1 MAGDLVRFGSKAG
14 AEPNGA
20 GWFHISSI
28 FEKTIGY
35 LEGILLY
42 LRDTLTRKPKVG
54 SVCGLSN

>member
-1 MAGDLVRFGSKAG
+1 MERMWVILQAVQQLGRVWTELCAPETFKKSLGD
-14 AEPNGA
+14 
-20 GWFHISSI
+20 
-28 FEKTIGY
+28 

>member
-1 MAGDLVRFGSKAG
+1 MEPMGVVLQAGERIGGVCAVKIG
-14 AEPNGA
+14 PQ
-20 GWFHISSI
+20 
-28 FEKTIGY
+28 TIKKSLGE

>member
-1 MAGDLVRFGSKAG
+1 MRPFLAAKRVDFAGKQQNSGFRG
-14 AEPNGA
+14 NQ
-20 GWFHISSI
+20 
-28 FEKTIGY
+28 KTIGG

>member
-1 MAGDLVRFGSKAG
+1 MDESGPILQAGGKKSESRTFK
-14 AEPNGA
+14 
-20 GWFHISSI
+20 
-28 FEKTIGY
+28 KTIGY